1 MPLKALLIEDEEVTA
16 KLFREILERR
26 GIETRVVAEGAKAIA
41 AADEFNP
48 DLVLLDI
55 GLADEVDGFMVL
67 KSLRNRKSDAR
78 IVIITGRGS
87 PVDIVRGFDL
97 KADNYLVKPISEME
111 FKARIAAELAQIR
124 RLGGAQ
130 HSREIEI
137 VYDQV
142 SIRFGGQSG
151 RAYHKNGDTAKLGP
165 MDVSLLTC
173 LLNEPG
179 AIISHKELL
188 RVGWNYE
195 GPVTI
200 IEQNMVS
207 QHIARLRQKIGD
219 DGRLILVSIKNSGV
233 MMRKP
238 NRMS

>member
-41 AADEFNP
+41 AADEFKP

-55 GLADEVDGFMVL
+55 GLADGVDGFAVL
-67 KSLRNRKSDAR
+67 KNIRNRKNNAR
-78 IVIITGRGS
+78 VVIITGRGS
-87 PVDIVRGFDL
+87 PIDIVRGFDL

-111 FKARIAAELAQIR
+111 FTARITVELAQIR
-124 RLGGAQ
+124 RQ
-130 HSREIEI
+130 ESDEHSRRFEV

-142 SIRFGGQSG
+142 SITLDDKSG
-151 RAYHKNGDTAKLGP
+151 RVHHADGNVANLGP
-165 MDVSLLTC
+165 MEVGVLTC

-179 AIISHKELL
+179 AIIDHRKLL

-195 GPVTI
+195 GPITTT
-200 IEQNMVS
+200 EQAMVS
-207 QHIARLRQKIGD
+207 QCISRLRQKIGD
-219 DGRLILVSIKNSGV
+219 EQKAIIVTIKNAGF
-233 MMRKP
+233 MIRRP
-238 NRMS
+238 DR